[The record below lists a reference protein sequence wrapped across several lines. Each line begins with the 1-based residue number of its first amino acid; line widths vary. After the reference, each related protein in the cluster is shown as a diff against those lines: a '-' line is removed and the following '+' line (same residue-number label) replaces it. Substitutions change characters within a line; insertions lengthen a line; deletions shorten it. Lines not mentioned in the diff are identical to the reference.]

1 MRKVGIIGGSG
12 FIGSYITQSFLD
24 NGFEVKVGVTDIS
37 QPQKYTHLTEL
48 PHADYLQ
55 IVEVKAEET
64 DQVRHFIQDCDVL
77 IHGGTPFQL
86 DVLETQ
92 KELLDPTIQGTKN
105 ILEVANHTPSIEKVV
120 FVASVAAYNTNFP
133 LPGGGKSV
141 QAPTD
146 ENSQKFFSSDS
157 HPYAQAKYFANHV
170 VEEFITAHPD
180 LHFEISSVSPTMV
193 CGAPLSNREDSVSSS
208 LQQVL
213 KHKLKAGEFVQFL
226 IDADI
231 PLAIVDVRDVAEAV
245 YRLAVTK
252 GLHGKNYLLCSETW
266 RVSDVNLML
275 ENKTPRSPLQPTYLS
290 EQIKSD
296 LSIYFRPVSETFRY
310 FNSH

>member
-1 MRKVGIIGGSG
+1 M
-12 FIGSYITQSFLD
+12 
-24 NGFEVKVGVTDIS
+24 
-37 QPQKYTHLTEL
+37 
-48 PHADYLQ
+48 
-55 IVEVKAEET
+55 
-64 DQVRHFIQDCDVL
+64 
-77 IHGGTPFQL
+77 
-86 DVLETQ
+86 
-92 KELLDPTIQGTKN
+92 
-105 ILEVANHTPSIEKVV
+105 
-120 FVASVAAYNTNFP
+120 
-133 LPGGGKSV
+133 
-141 QAPTD
+141 
-146 ENSQKFFSSDS
+146 
-157 HPYAQAKYFANHV
+157 
-170 VEEFITAHPD
+170 
-180 LHFEISSVSPTMV
+180 
-193 CGAPLSNREDSVSSS
+193 
-208 LQQVL
+208 